1 MKTPVVLIIFNRPDK
16 TQKILEIIRQVKPAK
31 LLVVA
36 DGPRSDRPDDVESC
50 QATRSII
57 NQVDW
62 QCEILKK
69 YSDVNLGCA
78 LSPAQGISWAFEQV
92 EEAIILEDDCIP
104 ESTFFRF
111 CEEMLEKYRF
121 DERVMHVSGNNYHPN
136 VQRSDY
142 SYFFSRYTLAWGWA
156 TWRRSW
162 EKFDFEMKHWSEI
175 KASGYLKDILE
186 DDRLARN
193 WSKTFQ
199 FVYDK
204 NLDCW
209 DFQWLFSCWI
219 QEGLSII
226 PSVNLVSNIGSGLDA
241 THTAED
247 NNCLHRPTEPLSF
260 PLNHP
265 SFVIRDAQADHLIQ
279 STMFNYYAPLHER
292 VKAKLIKA
300 MKAAGKLKAS
310 PSLIKAT
317 S

>member
-1 MKTPVVLIIFNRPDK
+1 METPVVLIIFNRPDK
-16 TQKILEIIRQVKPAK
+16 TRKILEVIREAKPSK

-36 DGPRSDRPDDVESC
+36 DGPRPDRPDEINLC
-50 QATRSII
+50 RETRSII
-57 NQVDW
+57 EQVDW
-62 QCEILKK
+62 DCEVLKK

-78 LSPAQGISWAFEQV
+78 LSPAQGISWAFKQV

-104 ESTFFRF
+104 DPTFFRF
-111 CEEMLEKYRF
+111 CMEMLEKYRF
-121 DERVMHVSGNNYHPN
+121 DERVMHVSGNNYHPT
-136 VQRSDY
+136 VQRSEY

-156 TWRRSW
+156 TWRRAW
-162 EKFDFEMKHWSEI
+162 DQFDFEMKHWAEI
-175 KASGYLKDILE
+175 RESGYLKDILG
-186 DDRLARN
+186 DDRLATN

-219 QEGLSII
+219 QGGLSII
-226 PSVNLVSNIGSGLDA
+226 PSVNLVSNIGSGSDA
-241 THTAED
+241 THTSD
-247 NNCLHRPTEPLSF
+247 GNQCLHRPTAPLSF
-260 PLNHP
+260 PLAHP

-292 VKAKLIKA
+292 VKAKLIKG
-300 MKAAGKLKAS
+300 MKAAGMLKAS
-310 PSLIKAT
+310 PPLIRAT